1 MPIFLQEPVELV
13 PIFLQEPSEL
23 VPKEMC
29 VLLLTDPFLFFLL
42 LYVQYLS
49 SNVLAAR
56 EYLVKAKTDCSVTS
70 MNCLQHIFFNVAKNM
85 QCPKKEPTIFYV
97 LLSFQICTKN
107 MPASLLHVTQL
118 L

>member
-1 MPIFLQEPVELV
+1 MPVFLQEPSELVPIFLQEPAELVPIFLQEPVELV

-49 SNVLAAR
+49 GNVLAAQ
-56 EYLVKAKTDCSVTS
+56 KP
-70 MNCLQHIFFNVAKNM
+70 IVAS
-85 QCPKKEPTIFYV
+85 P
-97 LLSFQICTKN
+97 L
-107 MPASLLHVTQL
+107 
-118 L
+118 